1 MTTATPP
8 IRIFARAGGF
18 IHVPARLPHM
28 ESNAS
33 DTRPFRWVVVRS
45 TPNPIV
51 ANLPDDHWDR
61 VA

>member
-8 IRIFARAGGF
+8 LRIFARAGDF
-18 IHVPARLPHM
+18 IHVPAWLPHM
-28 ESNAS
+28 ESNAT
-33 DTRPFRWVVVRS
+33 DTQPFRRIVVGS

-51 ANLPDDHWDR
+51 VTLPDDHWDR